1 MAETSRQLVLDYLK
15 ACYSGDL
22 DSAAAYYDDDI
33 DFICYAPVELFPR
46 FGQKHGKAEMVA
58 SLADMHSRF
67 DIVEYEVRFVA
78 AEAERVAASLV
89 LRMRS
94 KDNGRIIRSEIG
106 NFYTLRNG
114 RIVTYRQFLDSFD
127 VVQQVLGRDLVGAIM
142 KSGG

>member
-1 MAETSRQLVLDYLK
+1 MADTSRQLILDYLK

-22 DSAAAYYDDDI
+22 DSAATYYDDNI

-46 FGQKHGKAEMVA
+46 FGQKRGKAEMVA
-58 SLADMHSRF
+58 SLADMHNRF
-67 DIVEYEVRFVA
+67 QVVDYEVRFVA

-94 KDNGRIIRSEIG
+94 KDNDRIVRSEIG

-114 RIVTYRQFLDSFD
+114 RIVTYRQFFDSFD
-127 VVQQVLGRDLVGAIM
+127 VVQQILGRDIVSAIM
-142 KSGG
+142 KSG